1 MNLSDD
7 IQNVLALLS
16 DRYQQFAILKMAVDP
31 QNTELIDMYKSQ
43 IEKYNHSILND
54 PFPNAG
60 FDLFVPE
67 TTTVRSTN
75 STMISMNVKC
85 EMIDYYRKPCGFY
98 MFPRSSIS
106 KTPLML
112 ANHTGVIDSGYRGF
126 LIGAFRNLSTDDY
139 VVEKNIRLLQIC
151 HPALYPVYVIM
162 CDESDLSNT
171 SRGEG
176 GFGSTGV

>member
-1 MNLSDD
+1 MFTSEFMKTIFLKLSGKYH
-7 IQNVLALLS
+7 Q
-16 DRYQQFAILKMAVDP
+16 YAILKLSIDP
-31 QNTELIDMYKSQ
+31 QNTELVNLYKGHV
-43 IEKYNHSILND
+43 EKHNQSILND

-67 TTTVRSTN
+67 TTSVQSTN

-85 EMIDYYRKPCGFY
+85 EMLDHYKKPSGFY
-98 MFPRSSIS
+98 MFARSSIS

-126 LIGAFRNLSTDDY
+126 LIGAFRNLSSDPY
-139 VVEKNIRLLQIC
+139 VVEKDTRLLQVC
-151 HPALYPVYVIM
+151 HPSLYPIYVVIT
-162 CDESDLSNT
+162 DENELSST

>member
-1 MNLSDD
+1 MNIPDYMRDVFVKLMGKY
-7 IQNVLALLS
+7 N
-16 DRYQQFAILKMAVDP
+16 QFSILKISIDP
-31 QNTELIDMYKSQ
+31 QNTELLNLYKNHV
-43 IEKYNHSILND
+43 EKHNNSIMND

-67 TTTVRSTN
+67 TTNVQSTN

-85 EMIDYYRKPCGFY
+85 EMWDHYRKPCGFY
-98 MFPRSSIS
+98 MFARSSIS

-126 LIGAFRNLSTDDY
+126 LIGAFRNLSSDAYT
-139 VVEKNIRLLQIC
+139 VEKETRLLQVC
-151 HPALYPVYVIM
+151 HPSLYPIYVFIS
-162 CDESDLSNT
+162 DESELSST